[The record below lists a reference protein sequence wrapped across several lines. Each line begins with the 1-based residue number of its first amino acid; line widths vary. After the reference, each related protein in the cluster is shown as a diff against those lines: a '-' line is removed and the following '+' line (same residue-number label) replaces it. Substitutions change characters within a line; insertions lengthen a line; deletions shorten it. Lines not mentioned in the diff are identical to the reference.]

1 MADQKLPASRFA
13 KVPKVIRA
21 IELVFLP
28 KRLAIFAHKERQE
41 AAGWS
46 ANTQK
51 PIVAFKVKNP
61 KQASQVAARYLVQL
75 SQQGHQIAVAKD
87 IRQLTTV
94 TKDPSAPASVDEPVE
109 DGEDKGVDK
118 RTSFVRKLILQAFR
132 EQKKDKSE
140 GIMSDGHE
148 HLHRLVEA
156 NEQEQAAKR
165 DPLHTFRVLSG
176 VRSVRPSLEEALTG
190 VTEHEK
196 RLSESVETE
205 AKVET
210 EVDEAWGS
218 DPLPHHGLAKVM
230 PGQSKKKGKP
240 MTVTTH
246 HPSGK
251 STTHQVTEQRGYLK
265 VTRTVDEEHD
275 YDVYRDQK
283 PFVIEVLPP
292 GEKSFVGM
300 SMPGT
305 KGSMTA
311 ADRSLEGAKKMIA
324 SFQKMDAKHGEPLK
338 YRIVKDKKTVYTTE

>member
-246 HPSGK
+246 TGGK
-251 STTHQVTEQRGYLK
+251 TTM
-265 VTRTVDEEHD
+265 RTVSE
-275 YDVYRDQK
+275 QK
-283 PFVIEVLPP
+283 GFLTTKRAVVESAH
-292 GEKSFVGM
+292 GEKVSQ
-300 SMPGT
+300 
-305 KGSMTA
+305 A
-311 ADRSLEGAKKMIA
+311 AACAKKA
-324 SFQKMDAKHGEPLK
+324 WAKALK
-338 YRIVKDKKTVYTTE
+338 GKDPKNARSAVWKAVKAEFPEFESDTKLMNSLVDDTKPKH